1 MIVAIFSDIHGNLE
15 ALTVAINYI
24 ADLGVSKIYCCGDIV
39 GYGPDPK
46 QCLDFLMR
54 YQFISVYGN
63 HDKAITT
70 ESLAIYFNEDAVYVL
85 NDQKLQLTQPDL
97 RYLENL
103 PMQIN
108 EKFFV
113 ITHSFLDKKRPFK
126 YVLDNDTAIEN
137 LAFTRKP
144 IIFIGHSHVPGVF
157 SYNDRRMLYQ
167 DAKYG
172 LDLDLQ
178 SASRYIINVGSIG
191 QSRDNNPDLSF
202 VLFDTVT
209 LQLRFVRLS
218 YPFTK
223 TQEKMKLRGYPDF
236 LYQRLSRGI

>member
-1 MIVAIFSDIHGNLE
+1 MIVAIFSDVHGNLE

-24 ADLGVSKIYCCGDIV
+24 VDLGITKIYCCGDTV

-46 QCLDFLMR
+46 QCLDFLRR
-54 YQFISVYGN
+54 YDFVSVYGN

-70 ESLAIYFNEDAVYVL
+70 DSLSIYFNEDAVYVL
-85 NDQKLQLTQPDL
+85 NDQKMQLTQKDL
-97 RYLENL
+97 SYLAGL
-103 PMQIN
+103 PLQIN

-113 ITHSFLDKKRPFK
+113 VTHSFLDKKRPFK
-126 YVLDNDTAIEN
+126 YVLDNDSAVEN
-137 LAFTRKP
+137 LSFTRKP
-144 IIFIGHSHVPGVF
+144 VLFIGHSHIPGVF
-157 SYNDRRMLYQ
+157 CYNDRRVLYQ

-178 SASRYIINVGSIG
+178 SDSRYVINVGSIG

-209 LQLRFVRLS
+209 LQLRFVTLP
-218 YPFTK
+218 YPLEK
-223 TQEKMKLRGYPDF
+223 TQEKMKQKGYPEF
-236 LYQRLSRGI
+236 LYQRLTRGI

>member
-1 MIVAIFSDIHGNLE
+1 MIVAIFSDVHGNLE

-24 ADLGVSKIYCCGDIV
+24 VDLGITKIYCCGDTV

-46 QCLDFLMR
+46 QCLDFLRR
-54 YQFISVYGN
+54 YDFVSVYGN

-70 ESLAIYFNEDAVYVL
+70 DSLSIYFNEDAVYVL
-85 NDQKLQLTQPDL
+85 NDQKMQLTQKDL
-97 RYLENL
+97 SYLAGL
-103 PMQIN
+103 PLQIN

-113 ITHSFLDKKRPFK
+113 VTHSFLDKKRPFK
-126 YVLDNDTAIEN
+126 YVLDNDSAVEN
-137 LAFTRKP
+137 LSFTRKP
-144 IIFIGHSHVPGVF
+144 VLFIGHSHIPGVF
-157 SYNDRRMLYQ
+157 CYNDRRVLYQ

-178 SASRYIINVGSIG
+178 SDSRYVINVGSIG

-218 YPFTK
+218 YPLEK
-223 TQEKMKLRGYPDF
+223 TQEKMKQKGYPEF
-236 LYQRLSRGI
+236 LYQRLTRGI